1 MAFYVARMQVDT
13 LMLYMSSRLL
23 VFILRRPVYLGP
35 SKTPYVFTA
44 PPFEA
49 VLKLRAGSE
58 VSDEGGERG
67 SHGLAEGA
75 MSEQQH
81 AGTSAAAGDCD
92 GASNQQDDAK
102 SVHELQSPNQRQH
115 YHRFTPPGS
124 PGGFALHAMS
134 FQCVWF
140 VCLGERHQ
148 KPIVQWW
155 SVQASAATAAA
166 DRADVHDDD
175 GSAAAAIDVAGRQ
188 AASSY
193 RPVERA
199 YSCVIVAD
207 STSLPV
213 LTAIAPM

>member
-1 MAFYVARMQVDT
+1 
-13 LMLYMSSRLL
+13 
-23 VFILRRPVYLGP
+23 
-35 SKTPYVFTA
+35 VFTA

-58 VSDEGGERG
+58 ALDERG
-67 SHGLAEGA
+67 EGVSHGLAAGA
-75 MSEQQH
+75 MGEQQRV
-81 AGTSAAAGDCD
+81 GTSAAAAECD
-92 GASNQQDDAK
+92 GASDQQNDATA
-102 SVHELQSPNQRQH
+102 VRNMQSPNQDQQ
-115 YHRFTPPGS
+115 YHVFNSPAS

-166 DRADVHDDD
+166 DAAADAADDDD
-175 GSAAAAIDVAGRQ
+175 GSAAAAIDVAAQQ
-188 AASSY
+188 APSPL
-193 RPVERA
+193 RPVARA

-207 STSLPV
+207 SASLPI

>member
-1 MAFYVARMQVDT
+1 M
-13 LMLYMSSRLL
+13 
-23 VFILRRPVYLGP
+23 YLGP

-58 VSDEGGERG
+58 ALDERG
-67 SHGLAEGA
+67 EGVSHGLAAGV
-75 MSEQQH
+75 MSEQQRV
-81 AGTSAAAGDCD
+81 GTSTSSAAAECD
-92 GASNQQDDAK
+92 GTSDQQNDDAK
-102 SVHELQSPNQRQH
+102 AVHDLQSPNQDRH
-115 YHRFTPPGS
+115 YHLFNPPAS

-155 SVQASAATAAA
+155 SAQASAATAAA
-166 DRADVHDDD
+166 DAAADDDD
-175 GSAAAAIDVAGRQ
+175 GSAAAAVDVAVQQ
-188 AASSY
+188 APSPC
-193 RPVERA
+193 RPVVRA
-199 YSCVIVAD
+199 YSCVIVPD
-207 STSLPV
+207 SAALPV

>member
-1 MAFYVARMQVDT
+1 M
-13 LMLYMSSRLL
+13 
-23 VFILRRPVYLGP
+23 YLGP

-58 VSDEGGERG
+58 ALDERG
-67 SHGLAEGA
+67 EGVSHGLAAGV
-75 MSEQQH
+75 MSEQQRV
-81 AGTSAAAGDCD
+81 GTSTSSAAAECD
-92 GASNQQDDAK
+92 GTSDQQNDATA
-102 SVHELQSPNQRQH
+102 VRNMQSPNQDQQ
-115 YHRFTPPGS
+115 YHVFNSPAS

-155 SVQASAATAAA
+155 SAQASAATAAA
-166 DRADVHDDD
+166 DAADDDD
-175 GSAAAAIDVAGRQ
+175 GSAAAAIDVAAQQ
-188 AASSY
+188 APSPL
-193 RPVERA
+193 RPVARA

-207 STSLPV
+207 SASLPI